1 MIFHISIFTFAALWY
16 MSTTILLTS
25 ANPQAITTAST
36 ITIPGPT
43 VTTYIASPTT
53 PPSPQYTDSIVLRT
67 SVLNSTN
74 LYRYQHNATFLSWN
88 DSLASY
94 AQSYS
99 SDCTWAHSHGPQGY
113 GENLAHGYTD
123 IVSSI
128 DAWGNERDLYV
139 FAPPSDITGFSEA
152 TGHFTQLVWKN
163 TKTVGCGVTAC
174 NGINGV
180 AGYLLVCE
188 YWPPGNVNGVGSG
201 SQKNRYFE
209 DEVQRQVVS
218 GTEGFDTFSA
228 TVGATGVGSEP
239 TGRSEGGRFSVQ
251 SRVMGGWAFGMV
263 LSILVL

>member
-1 MIFHISIFTFAALWY
+1 M
-16 MSTTILLTS
+16 
-25 ANPQAITTAST
+25 
-36 ITIPGPT
+36 
-43 VTTYIASPTT
+43 
-53 PPSPQYTDSIVLRT
+53 
-67 SVLNSTN
+67 
-74 LYRYQHNATFLSWN
+74 
-88 DSLASY
+88 
-94 AQSYS
+94 
-99 SDCTWAHSHGPQGY
+99 
-113 GENLAHGYTD
+113 
-123 IVSSI
+123 
-128 DAWGNERDLYV
+128 
-139 FAPPSDITGFSEA
+139 
-152 TGHFTQLVWKN
+152 
-163 TKTVGCGVTAC
+163 
-174 NGINGV
+174 